1 MSQAVGRPLPLCQLI
16 ATGGTIAMRT
26 DPGSGAA
33 VPTLLGED
41 LIAAVPSLQSLA
53 AIELLNFSNL
63 PSDYMD
69 ATRWVALSRV
79 VERALQRPNVAG
91 AVISHGTDTLEET
104 AWFLDQ
110 TLEAEKPVVLVGA
123 QRNASEPDFD
133 GPRNLEG
140 GIRACISPAARGR
153 GVLVVMN
160 DSIHSAR
167 RVTKNHTS
175 AVQAFESG
183 EAGHEGWIAGG
194 QVHFSR
200 PAGDRMSVALQ
211 SELLPRVDIV
221 PMYAG
226 ADGAHVHAA
235 VQNGAKGVI
244 IEALGLG
251 NVNTDMY
258 AAIVE
263 AIRAQVVV
271 VIASRCGR
279 GRVRPAYGFEGGG
292 HTLQEAG
299 ALFAGDL
306 SARKARISLMLALQ
320 AAMAP
325 SEMQALFNS

>member
-1 MSQAVGRPLPLCQLI
+1 MQAVRPSLPVCQLI
-16 ATGGTIAMRT
+16 ATGGTIAMRK
-26 DPGSGAA
+26 DPSSGAA
-33 VPTLLGED
+33 VPALSGED
-41 LIAAVPSLQSLA
+41 LIAAVPGLEGLA
-53 AIELLNFSNL
+53 AVELLNFSNV

-69 ATRWVALSRV
+69 PTRWVALGRV
-79 VERALQRPNVAG
+79 VERELQRPGIAG
-91 AVISHGTDTLEET
+91 AVISHGTDTLEEA

-110 TLEAEKPVVLVGA
+110 TLETDKPAVIVGA

-133 GPRNLEG
+133 GPRNLEA
-140 GIRACISPAARGR
+140 GIRTCIASAARGR

-167 RVTKNHTS
+167 HVTKSHTS

-183 EAGHEGWIAGG
+183 EAGIEGLVEGG
-194 QVHFSR
+194 QVHFYR
-200 PAGDRMSVALQ
+200 PAANRKPIPLR

-226 ADGAHVHAA
+226 ADGSHVQSA
-235 VQNGAKGVI
+235 VQSGAKGVI

-251 NVNTDMY
+251 NVNMDMY

-292 HTLQEAG
+292 HSLHEAG

-306 SARKARISLMLALQ
+306 SARKARISTMLALQ

-325 SEMQALFNS
+325 AEMQAHFNS

>member
-1 MSQAVGRPLPLCQLI
+1 MLQAVRQSLPVCQLI
-16 ATGGTIAMRT
+16 ATGGTIAMRN
-26 DPGSGAA
+26 DPRSGAA
-33 VPTLLGED
+33 VPALSGED
-41 LIAAVPSLQSLA
+41 LIAAVPGLEGLSA
-53 AIELLNFSNL
+53 VELLNFSNV

-69 ATRWVALSRV
+69 PTRWVALGRV
-79 VERALQRPNVAG
+79 VERALQRPGIAG

-110 TLEAEKPVVLVGA
+110 TLETEKPVILVGA

-133 GPRNLEG
+133 GPRNLEA
-140 GIRACISPAARGR
+140 GIRTCIASAARGR

-160 DSIHSAR
+160 DCIHSAR
-167 RVTKNHTS
+167 HVTKGHTS
-175 AVQAFESG
+175 AVQAFDSAD
-183 EAGHEGWIAGG
+183 AGQEGWIESG
-194 QVHFSR
+194 QVRFHR
-200 PAGDRMSVALQ
+200 PAGPRAPIALR

-226 ADGAHVHAA
+226 ADGTHVQFAM
-235 VQNGAKGVI
+235 QSGAKGVI

-251 NVNTDMY
+251 NVNMQMY

-292 HTLQEAG
+292 HSLQEAG

-306 SARKARISLMLALQ
+306 GARKARISTMLALQ

-325 SEMQALFNS
+325 AEMQALFNS

>member
-1 MSQAVGRPLPLCQLI
+1 MLQAVRHPLPVCQLI

-26 DPGSGAA
+26 DPRSGAA
-33 VPTLLGED
+33 VPALSGED
-41 LIAAVPSLQSLA
+41 LIAAVPGIEGLSTV
-53 AIELLNFSNL
+53 ELLNFSNV

-69 ATRWVALSRV
+69 ATRWVALGRV
-79 VERALQRPNVAG
+79 VERTLQRPGIAG

-110 TLEAEKPVVLVGA
+110 TLETNKPVVLVGA

-133 GPRNLEG
+133 GPRNLEA
-140 GIRACISPAARGR
+140 GIRTCISPAARGR

-160 DSIHSAR
+160 DCIHSAR
-167 RVTKNHTS
+167 HVTKNHTS

-183 EAGHEGWIAGG
+183 EAGIEGLVEGG
-194 QVHFSR
+194 QIHFYR
-200 PAGDRMSVALQ
+200 PAANRAPIGLR

-226 ADGAHVHAA
+226 ADGSHVQSA

-251 NVNTDMY
+251 NVNMDMY

-292 HTLQEAG
+292 HSLQEAG
-299 ALFAGDL
+299 ALFAGEL
-306 SARKARISLMLALQ
+306 SARKARISTMLALQ

-325 SEMQALFNS
+325 AEMQALFNS

>member
-1 MSQAVGRPLPLCQLI
+1 MLQAVRQPLPVCQLI

-26 DPGSGAA
+26 DPRSGAA
-33 VPTLLGED
+33 VPALSGED
-41 LIAAVPSLQSLA
+41 LIAAVPGLEGLSA
-53 AIELLNFSNL
+53 VELLNFSNV

-69 ATRWVALSRV
+69 ATRWVALGRV
-79 VERALQRPNVAG
+79 VERTLQRPGIAG

-110 TLEAEKPVVLVGA
+110 TLETLKPVVLVGA

-133 GPRNLEG
+133 GPRNLEA
-140 GIRACISPAARGR
+140 GIRTCISPAARGR

-167 RVTKNHTS
+167 HVTKSHAS

-183 EAGHEGWIAGG
+183 EAGIEGSIDGG
-194 QVHFSR
+194 QVRFLR
-200 PAGDRMSVALQ
+200 PAGNRAPIALR

-226 ADGAHVHAA
+226 ADGSQVQSA

-251 NVNTDMY
+251 NVNSHMY
-258 AAIVE
+258 AAIVQ
-263 AIRAQVVV
+263 AIRSEVVV

-279 GRVRPAYGFEGGG
+279 GRVRPVYGFEGGG
-292 HTLQEAG
+292 HSLQQAG
-299 ALFAGDL
+299 ALFAADL
-306 SARKARISLMLALQ
+306 SARKARISTMLALQ

-325 SEMQALFNS
+325 AEMQALFNS